1 MNLSATIEAI
11 LFFKAEPITIKKLA
25 ELTTQSEEAVTQAII
40 ELKQALQGR
49 GIALLEKDNTVILG
63 TAPESSALI
72 EIILKE
78 ELNKDL
84 GKAGLETLAIVL
96 YKGPVARSEV
106 DYIRGVNSS
115 FILRNL
121 TVRGLVEKI
130 NKEGDSRT
138 FLYRPTFELL
148 AHLGLTSVTDL
159 PNYDTF
165 LSELTKVTKPDQT
178 ENKVDE
184 ATRLNP

>member
-11 LFFKAEPITIKKLA
+11 LFFKAEPLTIKKLA
-25 ELTTQSEEAVTQAII
+25 ELTNQPEETVQQALG
-40 ELKQALQGR
+40 ELKQTLQGR

-63 TAPESSALI
+63 TAPEVSGLI
-72 EIILKE
+72 ESIIKE

-96 YKGPVARSEV
+96 YKGPVSRAEI

-130 NKEGDSRT
+130 NKEGDNRT

-159 PNYDTF
+159 PNYNTF
-165 LSELTKVTKPDQT
+165 LAELVKVTKPSQ
-178 ENKVDE
+178 DE
-184 ATRLNP
+184 TSTN

>member
-11 LFFKAEPITIKKLA
+11 LFFKAEPLTIKKLA
-25 ELTTQSEEAVTQAII
+25 ELTNQPEETIQQALG
-40 ELKQALQGR
+40 ELKQTLQGR

-63 TAPESSALI
+63 TAPEVSGLI
-72 EIILKE
+72 ESIIKE

-96 YKGPVARSEV
+96 YKGPVSRAEI

-130 NKEGDSRT
+130 NKEGDNRT

-148 AHLGLTSVTDL
+148 AHLGLTSVTGL

-165 LSELTKVTKPDQT
+165 LAELVKVTKPSQ
-178 ENKVDE
+178 DE
-184 ATRLNP
+184 TPTN

>member
-25 ELTTQSEEAVTQAII
+25 ELTTQTEEAVGQALI

-72 EIILKE
+72 ENIIKE
-78 ELNKDL
+78 ELKKDL

-96 YKGPVARSEV
+96 YKGPVSRSEI

-130 NKEGDSRT
+130 NKEGDNRT

-159 PNYDTF
+159 PNYETF
-165 LSELTKVTKPDQT
+165 LSELTKVTKPDSEDKIVDQT
-178 ENKVDE
+178 INH
-184 ATRLNP
+184 NS

>member
-11 LFFKAEPITIKKLA
+11 LFFKAEPLTIKKLA
-25 ELTTQSEEAVTQAII
+25 ELTNQPEETIQQALG
-40 ELKQALQGR
+40 ELKQTLQGR

-63 TAPESSALI
+63 TAPEVSGLI
-72 EIILKE
+72 ESIIKE

-96 YKGPVARSEV
+96 YKGPVSRAEI

-130 NKEGDSRT
+130 NKEGDNRT

-159 PNYDTF
+159 PNYNTF
-165 LSELTKVTKPDQT
+165 LAELVKVTKPSQ
-178 ENKVDE
+178 DE
-184 ATRLNP
+184 TSTN

>member
-11 LFFKAEPITIKKLA
+11 LFFKAEPLTIKKLA
-25 ELTTQSEEAVTQAII
+25 ELTSQTEELIQQALS
-40 ELKQALQGR
+40 ELKQTLQGR
-49 GIALLEKDNTVILG
+49 GITLLEKDNTVILG
-63 TAPESSALI
+63 TAPEASPLI
-72 EIILKE
+72 ESILKE

-96 YKGPVARSEV
+96 YKGPVSRSEI

-148 AHLGLTSVTDL
+148 AHLGLTTVTDL

-165 LSELTKVTKPDQT
+165 LSQLTKVTKPDQT
-178 ENKVDE
+178 ETSSAEVN
-184 ATRLNP
+184 RINP